1 MNDYQ
6 EQMFLRTV
14 NTEKGG
20 PIVRQVTRMVR
31 LKARDYNSENKNA
44 TKEYLIFYENWYGK
58 NWLEEDIAP
67 VSDHIEG
74 LYFEQE
80 KRTNVDRDMKTG
92 RTSTKY
98 KRTGQCFGIK
108 MFNLVEFEAVP
119 AGHWAVRIMVRKLRL
134 TAKRCGNLLL

>member
-6 EQMFLRTV
+6 ERMFLGTV

-98 KRTGQCFGIK
+98 KRTGQHPYIIFHS
-108 MFNLVEFEAVP
+108 A
-119 AGHWAVRIMVRKLRL
+119 RKP
-134 TAKRCGNLLL
+134 